1 MNVCSNQKT
10 NKMLIVIP
18 AMLIQILMS
27 GFTVSAENTIPSKG
41 ITPVGSEMEFFNTD
55 VITLQAGETKFANQL
70 LNSIYEEGVSLTIN
84 PVAEQAV
91 APNTLRYGV
100 GDYEVTFENFDPS
113 RAGHQDIFM
122 YVQSK
127 SKSKISDNY
136 KLNAVDTKD
145 SKTPITGVIS
155 TYRLNVKVEDTT
167 KPIIDLTE
175 SSVTLDYDEDFD
187 AHDYV
192 LRCYDEI
199 DGDLDYSVTSDVDT
213 KTAGDYTAKISAS
226 DKNGNTTERLI
237 YVNVKEKAKVA
248 SNNYYNANAN
258 FGSVNTAG
266 ASASSV
272 ASAALSQLGQYQ
284 DCTSLVSRSLA
295 AAGIHFGGYPAA
307 YLSLGPIVSAS
318 QAQPGDVIY
327 YANGGTGFAHVA
339 IYVGNGQAVHGGW
352 HGGCTVLTSAYV
364 GSGPVFIHIGG

>member
-1 MNVCSNQKT
+1 MNVCSLKKS

-18 AMLIQILMS
+18 AMLIQVLMS
-27 GFTVSAENTIPSKG
+27 GFTISAQNTIPSKG
-41 ITPVGSEMEFFNTD
+41 ITPIKSGMEFFNTN

-84 PVAEQAV
+84 PVAEQAIS
-91 APNTLRYGV
+91 PNTLRYGV
-100 GDYEVTFENFDPS
+100 GDYEVTFENFDPT
-113 RAGHQDIFM
+113 RAGIQDIYM

-127 SKSKISDNY
+127 SKSNISDNY

-155 TYRLNVKVEDTT
+155 TYRLNVKVEDAT
-167 KPIIDLTE
+167 KPIIDLKE

-187 AHDYV
+187 ARSYV
-192 LRCYDEI
+192 ARCYDEI
-199 DGDLDYSVTSDVDT
+199 DGDLDFSVTSDVDT
-213 KTAGDYTAKISAS
+213 KTAGDYTVKISAS

-237 YVNVKEKAKVA
+237 YVNVKEEVRATK
-248 SNNYYNANAN
+248 NNYSGNAYSGGVNTSGVAA
-258 FGSVNTAG
+258 GSVA
-266 ASASSV
+266 A
-272 ASAALSQLGQYQ
+272 AALSQLGQYQ

-295 AAGIHFGGYPAA
+295 AVGINFYGYPSA

-327 YANGGTGFAHVA
+327 YANGGTGYAHVA
-339 IYVGNGQAVHGGW
+339 IYIGNGQAVHGGW
-352 HGGCTVLTSAYV
+352 QGGNTVIASAYA
-364 GSGPVFIHIGG
+364 GSGPVFIHIGR